1 MMNNDKENLDPI
13 LSKENHVNFSTKNK
27 YARPSYLI
35 DGDGEAYIP
44 LNQQEL
50 FGFSDFETEV
60 LEAVETKKK
69 IRKRARPA
77 TIENL
82 KTPAKIKKKRRPYTD
97 GDFGG
102 SIEEMEKR
110 IKLFISKEL
119 EMKNQVRALQTK
131 VKEQAVKIGELK
143 KKVGMFEEAKKHYDA
158 FQRCFSNLG

>member
-1 MMNNDKENLDPI
+1 M
-13 LSKENHVNFSTKNK
+13 
-27 YARPSYLI
+27 
-35 DGDGEAYIP
+35 
-44 LNQQEL
+44 NQQEL

-97 GDFGG
+97 VYFGG
-102 SIEEMEKR
+102 SEMKKG
-110 IKLFISKEL
+110 IKLLISKEL